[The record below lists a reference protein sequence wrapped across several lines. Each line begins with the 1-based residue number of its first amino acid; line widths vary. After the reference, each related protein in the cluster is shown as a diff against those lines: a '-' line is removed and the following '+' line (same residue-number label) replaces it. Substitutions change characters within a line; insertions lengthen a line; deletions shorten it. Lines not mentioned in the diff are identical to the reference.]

1 MILQRGK
8 LRFWEESYIN
18 NIFSN
23 YQGDLSFEKKNLLEK
38 KKLSERKQKKP
49 FEENSKKTYCT
60 YTLLP
65 NTRKGSF
72 PSFDFHPYKPKTR
85 EKKFFFFSILLLKQH
100 SSLTRGYSL
109 IFQAKNTIKTVNTL
123 WRENQYCINIS
134 FLLLSLL
141 FFLIISFNLLFDS
154 IYFFILLIILY
165 TNHFIIFFIFWWVDW
180 CE

>member
-8 LRFWEESYIN
+8 LGFWEESYIN

-23 YQGDLSFEKKNLLEK
+23 SAKREGDYFFGK
-38 KKLSERKQKKP
+38 KKFLLGEKSFQRP
-49 FEENSKKTYCT
+49 KKTLWRKT
-60 YTLLP
+60 TARIP

-72 PSFDFHPYKPKTR
+72 PSFFISIRTNQK
-85 EKKFFFFSILLLKQH
+85 EKAKILFFISILLLKHH

-109 IFQAKNTIKTVNTL
+109 IFQAKNTIKTVNIL

-141 FFLIISFNLLFDS
+141 FF
-154 IYFFILLIILY
+154 
-165 TNHFIIFFIFWWVDW
+165 
-180 CE
+180 